1 MSLSESGLSASDVL
15 ALTNGN
21 NDGFGGGFGGGWWLI
36 LFILLLTGG
45 FGRGWGYGGGNGDS
59 GSGMAS
65 MAVPY
70 MLGNSYNA
78 DVQRGFDQSAVITAL
93 GNLSTAISSGFANQ
107 SVDACNKAMTMMQG
121 MNDIQAQMAND
132 RFNTI
137 TTLNGGHNAIL
148 QQMSTYEMARQQ
160 CCCDNKAAIA
170 DLKYTVATENC
181 ADRTAL
187 DNAVWTIGQ
196 KIDAGFNSMMEQRY
210 QDKIDAKNEQ
220 IANLQRQ
227 LSAQE
232 LAASQA
238 NQTQQLYANNQA
250 QTDRIMDFINPGYAR
265 PFYGNGFGNW
275 GGCGCQ
281 TCAS

>member
-15 ALTNGN
+15 ALTSGN
-21 NDGFGGGFGGGWWLI
+21 NDGFGNGFGGGWWVI
-36 LFILLLTGG
+36 LFILLLGGG
-45 FGRGWGYGGGNGDS
+45 FGWGNNANNGNG
-59 GSGMAS
+59 MAN
-65 MAVPY
+65 MAIPY
-70 MLGNSYNA
+70 MMGNSYNA

-93 GNLSTAISSGFANQ
+93 GNLSTAVANGFANQ
-107 SVDACNKAMTMMQG
+107 SVDACNKAMSIMQG
-121 MNDIQAQMAND
+121 QNGILGQMAND

-148 QQMSTYEMARQQ
+148 QQMANYEMARQQ

-170 DLKYTVATENC
+170 ALSADIARENC

-187 DNAVWTIGQ
+187 DVAVWNLGQ
-196 KIDAGFNSMMEQRY
+196 KMDAGFQGIKDQMY
-210 QDKIDAKNEQ
+210 QDKLDAKNEQ

-238 NQTQQLYANNQA
+238 QQNQVLFANNQA
-250 QTDRIMDFINPGYAR
+250 QTDRIMDFLNPPYAR
-265 PFYGNGFGNW
+265 PFYGNGCNNW

-281 TCAS
+281 NS

>member
-1 MSLSESGLSASDVL
+1 MSLTDSGLSASDVL
-15 ALTNGN
+15 ALTANN
-21 NDGFGGGFGGGWWLI
+21 NDGFGNGFGGGWWLI
-36 LFILLLTGG
+36 LFILMLCG
-45 FGRGWGYGGGNGDS
+45 GWGGNWGNNAGNG
-59 GSGMAS
+59 MAN

-70 MLGNSYNA
+70 MMGQNSE
-78 DVQRGFDQSAVITAL
+78 VQRGFDQSATMTAL
-93 GNLSTAISSGFANQ
+93 SNLSMAVANGFAAQ
-107 SVDACNKAMTMMQG
+107 SVDSCNKAMAVMQG
-121 MNDIQAQMAND
+121 QNGILQQMAND

-148 QQMSTYEMARQQ
+148 QQMASYEMARQQ

-187 DNAVWTIGQ
+187 DNAVWNLGQ
-196 KIDAGFNSMMEQRY
+196 RMDAGFQGIKDQLF
-210 QDKIDAKNEQ
+210 QDKLDAKNEQ

-238 NQTQQLYANNQA
+238 QQNQALFANNQA
-250 QTDRIMDFINPGYAR
+250 QTDRIMDFLNPPYAR
-265 PFYGNGFGNW
+265 PFYGNGFNNW

-281 TCAS
+281 NCAS

>member
-15 ALTNGN
+15 ALTSGN
-21 NDGFGGGFGGGWWLI
+21 NDGFGNGFGGGWWVI
-36 LFILLLTGG
+36 LFILLLGGG
-45 FGRGWGYGGGNGDS
+45 FGWGNNANNGNG
-59 GSGMAS
+59 MAN
-65 MAVPY
+65 MAIPY
-70 MLGNSYNA
+70 MMGNSYNA

-93 GNLSTAISSGFANQ
+93 GNLSTAVAGGFASQ
-107 SVDACNKAMTMMQG
+107 SVDACNKAMTIMQG
-121 MNDIQAQMAND
+121 QNGILGQMAND

-148 QQMSTYEMARQQ
+148 QQMANYEMARQQ

-170 DLKYTVATENC
+170 ALSADIARENC

-187 DNAVWTIGQ
+187 DVAVWNLGQ
-196 KIDAGFNSMMEQRY
+196 KMDAGFQGIKDQMY
-210 QDKIDAKNEQ
+210 QDKLDAKNEQ

-238 NQTQQLYANNQA
+238 QQNQVLFANNQA
-250 QTDRIMDFINPGYAR
+250 QTDRIMDFLNPPYAR
-265 PFYGNGFGNW
+265 PFYGNGFNNW

-281 TCAS
+281 NS

>member
-15 ALTNGN
+15 ALTSGN
-21 NDGFGGGFGGGWWLI
+21 NDGFGNGFGGGWWVI
-36 LFILLLTGG
+36 LFILLLGGG
-45 FGRGWGYGGGNGDS
+45 FGWGNNANNAN
-59 GSGMAS
+59 GMAN
-65 MAVPY
+65 MAIPY
-70 MLGNSYNA
+70 MMGNSYNA

-93 GNLSTAISSGFANQ
+93 GNLSTAVAGGFASQ
-107 SVDACNKAMTMMQG
+107 SVDACNKAMAVMQG
-121 MNDIQAQMAND
+121 QNAILQQMGND

-148 QQMSTYEMARQQ
+148 QQMANYEMARQQ

-170 DLKYTVATENC
+170 ALSADIARENC

-187 DNAVWTIGQ
+187 DVAVWNLSQ
-196 KIDAGFNSMMEQRY
+196 KMDAGFQGIKDQMY
-210 QDKIDAKNEQ
+210 QDKLDAKNEQ

-227 LSAQE
+227 LSEQT

-238 NQTQQLYANNQA
+238 QQNQVLFANNQA
-250 QTDRIMDFINPGYAR
+250 QTDRIMDFLNPPYAR
-265 PFYGNGFGNW
+265 PFYGNGFNSC

-281 TCAS
+281 NS